1 MPSHR
6 PRHDSQSYGLQLA
19 FNGSQIL
26 DSRRLGETHFSI
38 SADETRAHL
47 NSALFQTTATTAIQ
61 NNVSVFPVASS
72 ATGSLTGSMSL
83 GSSFRTLF
91 TARLTG

>member
-1 MPSHR
+1 MLLEDALVRVEVAVLAEDVVREGRALRLNLLLGIEAYGR
-6 PRHDSQSYGLQLA
+6 PR
-19 FNGSQIL
+19 IT
-26 DSRRLGETHFSI
+26 ET
-38 SADETRAHL
+38 A
-47 NSALFQTTATTAIQ
+47 ATTAIQ
-61 NNVSVFPVASS
+61 NNVSVFPVGSS